1 MLKWFRN
8 LSILDF
14 GFSVSMGQFLP
25 WFHCENEVLTSN
37 SGGVRAL
44 IQLVILRLI
53 EKRMG
58 LGIPIQEF
66 FDLMVGTR

>member
-1 MLKWFRN
+1 
-8 LSILDF
+8 
-14 GFSVSMGQFLP
+14 MGQFLP
-25 WFHCENEVLTSN
+25 QFHCESEALTTN